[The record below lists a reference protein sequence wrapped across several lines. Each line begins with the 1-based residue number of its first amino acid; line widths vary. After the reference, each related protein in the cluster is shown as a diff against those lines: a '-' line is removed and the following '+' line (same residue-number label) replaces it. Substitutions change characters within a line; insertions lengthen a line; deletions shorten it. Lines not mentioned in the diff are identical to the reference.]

1 MLPVGRTVVPVKYRL
16 STVGEFCV
24 SNQWQNCIIGC
35 VNYLQKNLNL
45 LTYDDTFSKS
55 QVIGNTVLKWVITSK
70 LTVWN

>member
-1 MLPVGRTVVPVKYRL
+1 MVPVKYRL

-45 LTYDDTFSKS
+45 LTYDDAFSKS
-55 QVIGNTVLKWVITSK
+55 QVIGNTVLK
-70 LTVWN
+70 